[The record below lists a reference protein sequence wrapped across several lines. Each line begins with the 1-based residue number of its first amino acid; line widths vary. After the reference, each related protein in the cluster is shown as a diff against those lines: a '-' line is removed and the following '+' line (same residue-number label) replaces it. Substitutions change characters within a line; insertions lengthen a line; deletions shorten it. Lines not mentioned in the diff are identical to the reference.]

1 MMEKIKELRFT
12 NPPIPLSIKIP
23 SFLGGETL

>member
-1 MMEKIKELRFT
+1 MEKIKELRFT
-12 NPPIPLSIKIP
+12 KPPIPLGTKVP